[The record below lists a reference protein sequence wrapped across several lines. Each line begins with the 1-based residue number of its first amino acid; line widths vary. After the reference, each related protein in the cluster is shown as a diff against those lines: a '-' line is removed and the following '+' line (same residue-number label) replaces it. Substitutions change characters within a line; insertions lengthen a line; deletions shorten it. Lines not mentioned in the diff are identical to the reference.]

1 MNVALKSIRQC
12 DDNRG
17 HSGQRLV
24 GALRGR
30 RHTDRGR
37 TFPMEANMSA
47 VCCVCAHLLSHVRL
61 FAAPKGSFIC
71 QAPLS
76 MGFSRQEYWSGLPF
90 PPPGG
95 LRDARIE
102 SASLMSP
109 NLA

>member
-47 VCCVCAHLLSHVRL
+47 VLLCVCSFASHVRL